1 MPSRRLFLKGSAL
14 AMFGV
19 GSMPVWLS
27 RSLYAADSTEGRK
40 KILVAIFQ
48 RGAVDGL
55 NMVIPFAE
63 PRYYALRP
71 SIAIPKPDGTPELG
85 PRPGWILRTAS
96 GARAAEADVRRAAS
110 GDRRRRGLARSH
122 TLAFRR
128 AGLHGVRY
136 ARLS

>member
-1 MPSRRLFLKGSAL
+1 MPSRRVFLKGSAL

-55 NMVIPFAE
+55 NMVIPFGE
-63 PRYYALRP
+63 PRYYELRP
-71 SIAIPKPDGTPELG
+71 SPSPS
-85 PRPGWILRTAS
+85 RTEHRTQPS
-96 GARAAEADVRRAAS
+96 TWTDSSDFTRRS
-110 GDRRRRGLARSH
+110 
-122 TLAFRR
+122 
-128 AGLHGVRY
+128 
-136 ARLS
+136 RL